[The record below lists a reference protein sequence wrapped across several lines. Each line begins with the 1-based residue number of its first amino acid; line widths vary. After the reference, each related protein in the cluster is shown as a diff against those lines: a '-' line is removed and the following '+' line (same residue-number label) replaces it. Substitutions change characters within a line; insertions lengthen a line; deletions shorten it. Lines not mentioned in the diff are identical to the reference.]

1 MFHCTGETIKIARKI
16 RSTHTA
22 MENIIYTNSDI
33 YINYIK
39 HIVYLRYNIWKM
51 QPNILCYCKI

>member
-1 MFHCTGETIKIARKI
+1 MFHYTKKTIKIARKM

-39 HIVYLRYNIWKM
+39 H
-51 QPNILCYCKI
+51 KIHI